1 MTDERTDQ
9 PIDETPDAALE
20 PEEPTAGD
28 LLAAEDELPEDESPG
43 GELAEDEAAEDDE
56 LPEDE
61 AVLAEPEPVRG
72 SRAGRAER
80 AARDRAGRGGARPAP
95 GTSVRAGGIAL
106 DPSLRIRDRASQAFV
121 ILAVL
126 VYLAIFLNA
135 MAFGHGGA
143 FTTTPQPTVAASSS
157 ASPGASGASPALS
170 PAVSPEAS

>member
-28 LLAAEDELPEDESPG
+28 LLAAEDELPEDELAG
-43 GELAEDEAAEDDE
+43 GELAEDEGAEDE

-95 GTSVRAGGIAL
+95 GTSVRAGGIPL

-157 ASPGASGASPALS
+157 ASPGASGASPAPS
-170 PAVSPEAS
+170 PAVSPAAS